1 MGRERERTLIDF
13 AGQTAIVTG
22 AGRGLGRLFA
32 LDLARRG
39 ARVVVNDIGG
49 SVQGEGTDAAPA
61 DEVVEEIRAAG
72 GAAVASYDSVATPEG
87 GAAIVHTAVD
97 TYGRL
102 DAVIAN
108 AGIYEML
115 AFEDLTLGQW
125 NRMLEVHLDGA
136 FHVGQPAYRV
146 MKDQGYGRI
155 VLLASN
161 VAAFGQAHATHYGAA
176 KGGILG
182 LCNSLANE
190 GAAYGIGVNVVMP
203 CALTRML
210 ASTLG
215 GFTPPPAFEEFLTV
229 ATPERVVPLATYL
242 ASRDCDVS
250 HHAFS
255 AVAGRYARVFIG
267 VTDGWLADRATVA
280 TAEDVA
286 AHFDQVC
293 ATDDYSI
300 PLDTAAELDPVMHR
314 LGII

>member
-1 MGRERERTLIDF
+1 MIDF
-13 AGQTAIVTG
+13 EGQTAIVTG
-22 AGRGLGRLFA
+22 SGRGLGRLFA

-39 ARVVVNDIGG
+39 AAVVVNDIGG
-49 SVQGEGTDAAPA
+49 SVQGEGRDATPA
-61 DEVVEEIRAAG
+61 DEVVAEIRAAG
-72 GAAVASYDSVATPEG
+72 GTAVASYDSVATPEG
-87 GAAIVHTAVD
+87 GAAIVQAAVD
-97 TYGRL
+97 NFGRL
-102 DAVIAN
+102 DAVVAN

-115 AFEDLTLGQW
+115 PFEAMTLEQW

-146 MKDQGYGRI
+146 MKEQGYGRF

-176 KGGILG
+176 KGGVIG

-190 GAAYGIGVNVVMP
+190 GEPYGIRANVVLP

-215 GFTPPPAFEEFLTV
+215 DFVPPPAFEEFLTV

-242 ASRDCDVS
+242 ASRDCDVT

-255 AVAGRYARVFIG
+255 AAAGRYARVFTA
-267 VTDGWLADRATVA
+267 VSEGWLADRETVA
-280 TAEDVA
+280 SAEDVA
-286 AHFDQVC
+286 SHLRQIC
-293 ATDDYSI
+293 ATDEYSI
-300 PLDTAAELDPVMHR
+300 PLDTSAELDPVMHR